1 MPWAA
6 GQRSPGWC
14 RNSGFQGAAKPPSTG
29 ADVWSIFT
37 DGRPYSGQNNT
48 VEAGKAGVRSLNGA
62 FLEAPAEDLPFTD
75 TPVELS
81 LTLSQNG
88 EPRYHRILARVRRVA
103 GNGAGLSFSD
113 LEKDTY
119 FDLVNLV
126 YHA

>member
-1 MPWAA
+1 MHQERRGNPRVPVVLDAVLNYQA
-6 GQRSPGWC
+6 LALVGTI
-14 RNSGFQGAAKPPSTG
+14 RN
-29 ADVWSIFT
+29 I
-37 DGRPYSGQNNT
+37 
-48 VEAGKAGVRSLNGA
+48 SLNGA

-81 LTLSQNG
+81 LTLGQNG

-113 LEKDTY
+113 LEKDAY